1 MRIHFGLG
9 LLVCL
14 TTACGSALADELKL
28 PVDSDDKGTVY
39 VSPNVTST
47 EDSVNTKGA
56 TVGVERPDG
65 SKTFGG
71 MDTSGPKPSYSA
83 GAETGGK
90 TSFSV
95 EAHSDG
101 KNNTGAK
108 AGVKIKY

>member
-1 MRIHFGLG
+1 MRILPSV
-9 LLVCL
+9 LICL
-14 TTACGSALADELKL
+14 AAPCGSVFADEIKL
-28 PVDSDDKGTVY
+28 PVESGDRGTVY
-39 VSPNVTST
+39 VSPNVNST

-71 MDTSGPKPSYSA
+71 MDTSGEKPTYSA

>member
-1 MRIHFGLG
+1 MRNLFGIS
-9 LLVCL
+9 VCL
-14 TTACGSALADELKL
+14 AAVCGSALADELKL
-28 PVDSDDKGTVY
+28 PVESGDKGTVY
-39 VSPNVTST
+39 VSPNVNST
-47 EDSVNTKGA
+47 EDSVHTKGA
-56 TVGVERPDG
+56 TMGVERPDG

-71 MDTSGPKPSYSA
+71 MDTSGERPTYSA

-101 KNNTGAK
+101 KSNTGAK

>member
-1 MRIHFGLG
+1 MRIQFGL
-9 LLVCL
+9 LSVCL
-14 TTACGSALADELKL
+14 AAACSSAFADELKL
-28 PVDSDDKGTVY
+28 PLDSNDKGTVY
-39 VSPNVTST
+39 VSPNVNST

-56 TVGVERPDG
+56 TMGVERPDG

-71 MDTSGPKPSYSA
+71 MDTSGPKPTYSA

-95 EAHSDG
+95 EARSDG
-101 KNNTGAK
+101 RNNTGAK